1 MAFEIVFG
9 LYPEIIYDL
18 IRGKFR
24 ARKSESTF
32 FSANCCS
39 ERFRVEEKKIIV
51 FGSDREDYIVSR
63 IFLQFYSYLPRIY
76 VYGDTD
82 IILISAFFTFR
93 INMCDTKENIRYI
106 WYNISEKDIHKY
118 NTKLLNVS
126 NVNVSKLEKL

>member
-51 FGSDREDYIVSR
+51 FGSDRKDYIVSR

-93 INMCDTKENIRYI
+93 INMCNTKENIQE
-106 WYNISEKDIHKY
+106 NIFGVTFRRRIF
-118 NTKLLNVS
+118 TNVTQ
-126 NVNVSKLEKL
+126 NC